1 MTPARHLRQTV
12 LDVQKEDRWALNGR
26 RDSLEAGRWAQVA
39 GPAGGLLVDDLPGRP

>member
-1 MTPARHLRQTV
+1 VTPARYLRQTV